1 MPLLCRTQVIDAEIA
16 RRSLLEATPIP
27 CTNEDAV
34 LFDTA
39 TIPWWSWVKRFHL
52 PEVRLRGRIGNG
64 GRDCGA
70 SMPMRRRMGLA
81 YRR

>member
-1 MPLLCRTQVIDAEIA
+1 MLLLCCTQVIDAEIA

-34 LFDTA
+34 VFDTA

-52 PEVRLRGRIGNG
+52 PEVRGRIGFG
-64 GRDCGA
+64 SVMHGA
-70 SMPMRRRMGLA
+70 PRRCMGLA
-81 YRR
+81 YRRQSG